1 MNGLPSDLTSSHSSQ
16 RIVNARLPNNDP
28 SPGSSFL
35 MLIPNSSNQQQS
47 SQRSSQG
54 NINQFKIL
62 SSSNAGAK
70 TEATPPVLE
79 NAYI

>member
-28 SPGSSFL
+28 GSSFL
-35 MLIPNSSNQQQS
+35 MLIPNSNNQQQS